1 LAAAGLLAGCGDSD
15 VREVR
20 DWMEQVQRDTHPSVK
35 PLSAPKD
42 FIPYAY
48 NAGAA
53 IDPFDQNKLLGE
65 LARTAATRPNPNQP
79 DLKRKRELLEKL
91 PARHHADGRHH
102 AEGGRRY
109 ALVQIDRAVYQV
121 RPGQR
126 IGQNFGV
133 VTRVGEDAVDIREVV
148 QDAAGDWVER
158 MAKLEL
164 QTKENREMTRF
175 LQFAGAACCWHW
187 AQAPCWRRTTRSNR
201 SAPTSRAAT
210 WSSTSR

>member
-1 LAAAGLLAGCGDSD
+1 MKLNHMMPLLAAAALLAGCGEGD

-48 NAGAA
+48 NAAGT
-53 IDPFDQNKLLGE
+53 IDPYDQNKLLGE
-65 LARTAATRPNPNQP
+65 LARTAATKPNPNQP
-79 DLKRKRELLEKL
+79 DLERKRELLESFPLDTMQMVGAMRKGT
-91 PARHHADGRHH
+91 AA
-102 AEGGRRY
+102 Y
-109 ALVQIDRAVYQV
+109 ALVQIERSVYQV

-133 VTRVGEDAVDIREVV
+133 VTRVGEDSVDIREVV

-158 MAKLEL
+158 MARLEL
-164 QTKENREMTRF
+164 QIKENRK
-175 LQFAGAACCWHW
+175 
-187 AQAPCWRRTTRSNR
+187 
-201 SAPTSRAAT
+201 
-210 WSSTSR
+210 